1 MKLYQSLLENT
12 ASEHS
17 ARMTAMKNAS
27 DNAGDMIEK
36 LTLEYNRV
44 RQAIITQELSEIVGG
59 SEALK

>member
-1 MKLYQSLLENT
+1 
-12 ASEHS
+12 
-17 ARMTAMKNAS
+17 MTAMKNAS